1 MSDPDRPDTEALA
14 AETAGGRSAAGEES
28 GQDAR
33 APGSLAAGRTDT
45 GGGPNAAVQEA
56 KWWIDTGAKQ
66 LPEARERVHQGVVER
81 WAFELLKDYRQE
93 QALHNIVDINGQVL
107 RELGAREEKWVDI
120 SLGVGRFPLK
130 RLNYIKDS
138 LRIPRYARALAI
150 DAGYSVR
157 VLVTGNPPGQKVLDL
172 NFTEAPSLDYW
183 VEGELVEEQLFR
195 SVEDAL
201 KRLRHSVHRY
211 LRRNPVEETPN
222 SYPRSS

>member
-14 AETAGGRSAAGEES
+14 AGTAGGPGAAAEEDA
-28 GQDAR
+28 QDAR
-33 APGSLAAGRTDT
+33 AAGSLAADGTDT
-45 GGGPNAAVQEA
+45 GRGPDAAVQEA

-66 LPEARERVHQGVVER
+66 PHEAGERVQKGVIER

-93 QALHNIVDINGQVL
+93 QALRNIVDINGQAL
-107 RELGAREEKWVDI
+107 RELGAHEGKWVDL
-120 SLGVGRFPLK
+120 SLGVGQFPLK
-130 RLNYIKDS
+130 RLNHIKDS

-157 VLVTGNPPGQKVLDL
+157 VLVTGNPPGEKVLDV

-201 KRLRHSVHRY
+201 RRLRHSVHRY
-211 LRRNPVEETPN
+211 LRKNPAETHRH
-222 SYPRSS
+222 SG

>member
-14 AETAGGRSAAGEES
+14 AGTAGGPGTAAEEDA
-28 GQDAR
+28 QDAR
-33 APGSLAAGRTDT
+33 AAGSLAGDGTDT
-45 GGGPNAAVQEA
+45 GRGPDAAVQEA

-66 LPEARERVHQGVVER
+66 PHEAGERVQKGVIER

-93 QALHNIVDINGQVL
+93 QALRNIVDINGQAL
-107 RELGAREEKWVDI
+107 RELGAHEGKWVDL
-120 SLGVGRFPLK
+120 SLGVGQFPLK
-130 RLNYIKDS
+130 RLNHIKDS

-157 VLVTGNPPGQKVLDL
+157 VLVTGNPPGEKVLDV

-201 KRLRHSVHRY
+201 RRLRHSVHRY
-211 LRRNPVEETPN
+211 LRKNPAETHRHPG
-222 SYPRSS
+222 